1 MRSKLYFNAMVK
13 SALKIL
19 NLPLACYMEQLDNLI
34 SQFEPIALSE
44 MDSVSLMKRT
54 DTKYVF
60 ADDLLIPLLKGVKQD
75 YRVLSVNGLRSSRY
89 RTLYLDT
96 AAFDFYLQHQNGK
109 LNRNKVRF
117 REYVDS
123 NLRFLE
129 VKLKNN
135 KGQTVKKRIVV
146 DEFENKLT
154 GAQFDFVD
162 RNTVIGKKLEAK
174 LWNSFNRITLVNKA
188 LKERLTIDYNLR
200 FEFEGQS
207 VELPKVVIAELKQE
221 RINRNSPFAAL
232 AKKLNIRDTR
242 ISKYCVGSAIL
253 NEDLKQNRFKQ
264 KILTLKKISNGL
276 VA

>member
-1 MRSKLYFNAMVK
+1 
-13 SALKIL
+13 
-19 NLPLACYMEQLDNLI
+19 MEQLDHLI
-34 SQFEPIALSE
+34 AEFEPIALSE

-60 ADDLLIPLLKGVKQD
+60 ASEFLITLLKGIQND
-75 YRVLSVNGLRSSRY
+75 YRVLSVNGVRSSRY

-129 VKLKNN
+129 IKLKNN
-135 KGQTVKKRIVV
+135 KGQTVKKRIRV
-146 DEFENKLT
+146 DEFEKSLSGNHSAFVEKNTTINKE
-154 GAQFDFVD
+154 
-162 RNTVIGKKLEAK
+162 LEAK
-174 LWNSFNRITLVNKA
+174 LWNSFNRITLVNTA
-188 LKERLTIDYNLR
+188 LKERLTFDYNLH
-200 FEFEGQS
+200 FEFDGES
-207 VELPKVVIAELKQE
+207 FDLPNVVIAELKQE
-221 RINRNSPFAAL
+221 RINRNSPFAVL

-264 KILTLKKISNGL
+264 KLLTLKKISNEL

>member
-1 MRSKLYFNAMVK
+1 ML
-13 SALKIL
+13 
-19 NLPLACYMEQLDNLI
+19 LACCMEQLNHLI
-34 SQFEPIALSE
+34 AQFEPIALSE

-60 ADDLLIPLLKGVKQD
+60 GEELLIGLLKGIQKD

-123 NLRFLE
+123 NLHFLE

-135 KGQTVKKRIVV
+135 KGQTVKKRIRV
-146 DEFENKLT
+146 DDFEKKLT
-154 GAQFDFVD
+154 GDHFEFVD
-162 RNTVIGKKLEAK
+162 QNTTINKELEAK

-188 LKERLTIDYNLR
+188 LKERLTIDYNLH
-200 FEFEGQS
+200 FEFDDES
-207 VELPKVVIAELKQE
+207 VDLPKVVIAELKQE
-221 RINRNSPFAAL
+221 RINRNSPFAKM
-232 AKKLNIRDTR
+232 AKQLQIRDSR

-253 NEDLKQNRFKQ
+253 NEELKQNRFKQ